1 MPTATTLTDPQWREL
16 SGRAGFASH
25 RLIGWIY
32 WDPEAIANYTALG
45 VPEGFGYYIASRGA
59 SLADAG
65 NDVIVAAFY
74 SIHAGA
80 IAVCL
85 DACREHTTFEDT
97 ALARDAAVSA
107 GLRRHVPEICDE
119 LTELGPAL
127 WDAVDSLPVSG
138 RPLFASLLRRR
149 RDDDPLLSAWLAV
162 NCIREWRGDTHW
174 ALHVAEDIGPVEAG
188 ILDGAWR
195 SYEGDWVPRSRGA
208 DDASLDAAYASLQAR
223 GLAAADEVNEAGI
236 ALRQRIEDRL
246 DDLSSAAWRH
256 LGDER
261 TGRFLA
267 MIEPVGER
275 LIERVDQTAGDKW
288 MPAGRRRPGVDQ

>member
-1 MPTATTLTDPQWREL
+1 MSADAAVAETHWRAL
-16 SGRAGFASH
+16 SARAGFASH

-32 WDPEAIANYTALG
+32 WDPEAIANYAALG
-45 VPEGFGYYIASRGA
+45 VPDGFGYYVASRGA

-65 NDVIVAAFY
+65 NDVVVAAYY

-80 IAVCL
+80 IAACL
-85 DACREHTTFEDT
+85 DACREHTTFEET
-97 ALARDAAVSA
+97 ARARDAAVTA
-107 GLRRHVPEICDE
+107 GLRRYVPEICDGLAE
-119 LTELGPAL
+119 VGPAL
-127 WDAVDSLPVSG
+127 WDAADSLPVSG

-149 RDDDPLLSAWLAV
+149 REDDPLLSAWLAV

-174 ALHVAEDIGPVEAG
+174 ALHVAEDIGPIEAG

-208 DDASLDAAYASLQAR
+208 DDTALDAAYATLEAR
-223 GLAAADEVNEAGI
+223 GLATDGQLNEAGI

-246 DDLSSAAWRH
+246 DDLASAAWRH
-256 LGDER
+256 LGEER
-261 TGRFLA
+261 TRRFLDLV
-267 MIEPVGER
+267 EPVGDR

-288 MPAGRRRPGVDQ
+288 MPAGRRRPGSDR